1 MGSGENKDFKQH
13 PVRWVILGIT
23 GVLVILGIV
32 LIAIWVVNLVT

>member
-1 MGSGENKDFKQH
+1 MGPGENREFKRH

-32 LIAIWVVNLVT
+32 LLVIFVAGLLT